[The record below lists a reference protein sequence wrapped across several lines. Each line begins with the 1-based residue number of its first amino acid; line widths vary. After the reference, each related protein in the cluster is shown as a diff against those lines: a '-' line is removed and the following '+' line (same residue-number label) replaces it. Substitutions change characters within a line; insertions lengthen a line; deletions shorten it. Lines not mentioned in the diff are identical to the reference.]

1 MFENLPIKPPIEP
14 MEAKAATTIPKGED
28 WLYEPKWDGFRC
40 IAFRDGAD
48 VAMQSK
54 SGQPLERYFPEI
66 VAALTELRAKR
77 FVLDGEI
84 FIEADGTLDFD
95 VLLQR
100 IHPAASRI
108 RKLSVETPAT
118 LAMFDLLVDGSGGYV
133 FERPLRDRRDALEDF
148 AHEQLA
154 ERGRIGLS
162 PASTDVATARGW
174 LNGELARFDGA
185 MAKRLDRPYRF
196 GERDAVVKIK
206 RIYTADCV
214 VGGFRLAKDGKT
226 IASLLL
232 GLYDDEGLLHLV
244 GFIGSLAAE
253 ERARAAELLKPIVQE
268 PGFTGARPGGT
279 SRWGSR
285 DTEWHPLAPKIVVE
299 VRFDH
304 VTARR
309 FRHGAR
315 FVRWR
320 PDKAPAQC
328 TMEQMY
334 SRVNV
339 ADETLRP

>member
-1 MFENLPIKPPIEP
+1 MLDNLPLKPPIEP
-14 MEAKAATTIPKGED
+14 MEARASTTIPKGEG

-40 IAFRDGAD
+40 IAFRDGD
-48 VAMQSK
+48 EVAMQSK
-54 SGQPLERYFPEI
+54 AGQPLERYFPEI
-66 VAALTELRAKR
+66 VDALTALTSKR

-84 FIEADGTLDFD
+84 FIEQNETLDFD
-95 VLLQR
+95 ALLQR

-118 LAMFDLLVDGSGGYV
+118 LAIFDLLAGEGKAL
-133 FERPLRDRRDALEDF
+133 FERPLRERRDALEEF
-148 AHEQLA
+148 AEKHFKKK
-154 ERGRIGLS
+154 RRIGLS
-162 PASTDVATARGW
+162 PASTDLVKARGW

-196 GERDAVVKIK
+196 GERDAVVKVK
-206 RIYTADCV
+206 RVYTADCV

-226 IASLLL
+226 IGSLLL

-244 GFIGSLAAE
+244 GFIGSLTAA
-253 ERARAAELLKPIVQE
+253 ERARAGALLKPIVQE

-285 DTEWHPLAPKIVVE
+285 ETKWHPVAAKIVVE

-304 VTARR
+304 VTAHR

-320 PDKAPAQC
+320 PDKPPRQC
-328 TMEQMY
+328 TMEQLY

-339 ADETLRP
+339 ADETLGS